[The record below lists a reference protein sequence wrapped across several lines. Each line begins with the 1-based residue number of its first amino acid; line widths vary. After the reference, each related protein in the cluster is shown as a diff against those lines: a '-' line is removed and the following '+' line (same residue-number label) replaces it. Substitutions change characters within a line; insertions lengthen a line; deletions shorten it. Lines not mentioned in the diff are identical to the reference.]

1 MKKIASFVLI
11 ACAAFPFGR
20 AWPAER
26 VVPFGTEPW
35 GPEVFRDRRAKLLS
49 QMKTGAAVVLS
60 APTTDNALDGS
71 VRQEAD
77 FLYLTGLPQEA
88 GAALLLAPQAAD
100 KEILYL
106 APSVPEND
114 RWFGYRAFL
123 PNREL
128 EGKLGFR
135 RLRRMETLGITL
147 STYLHHWH
155 ELHFLGPLVGYQ
167 SEVPRVLDIY
177 KKTAERIPGSQIKD
191 DIDLLPRMRMVKEPR
206 ELEKLTRAADITVA
220 GHLEAMRR
228 VHPGM
233 REGELKHILEDAF
246 YKAGAK
252 RTGYGSI
259 VGAGPDGCV
268 LHYFRDD
275 RVIDSNDLVLIDAG
289 AEFDYYVSDVT
300 RTFPANGKF
309 SPEQRKLYDV
319 VLRAQKAALAKVR
332 AGVKWEELREAANKV
347 IIDAGYYDYYI
358 HSLGHFVGLQVHDA
372 GNFDD
377 PIPENAVITV
387 EPGIYIPER
396 NIGIRI
402 EDTIV
407 VTKQGHHNLSG
418 KLPREIEEIER
429 WMAGR

>member
-1 MKKIASFVLI
+1 
-11 ACAAFPFGR
+11 
-20 AWPAER
+20 
-26 VVPFGTEPW
+26 
-35 GPEVFRDRRAKLLS
+35 
-49 QMKTGAAVVLS
+49 
-60 APTTDNALDGS
+60 
-71 VRQEAD
+71 
-77 FLYLTGLPQEA
+77 
-88 GAALLLAPQAAD
+88 
-100 KEILYL
+100 
-106 APSVPEND
+106 
-114 RWFGYRAFL
+114 
-123 PNREL
+123 
-128 EGKLGFR
+128 
-135 RLRRMETLGITL
+135 
-147 STYLHHWH
+147 
-155 ELHFLGPLVGYQ
+155 
-167 SEVPRVLDIY
+167 
-177 KKTAERIPGSQIKD
+177 
-191 DIDLLPRMRMVKEPR
+191 
-206 ELEKLTRAADITVA
+206 
-220 GHLEAMRR
+220 
-228 VHPGM
+228 M

-268 LHYFRDD
+268 LHYFQDD

-358 HSLGHFVGLQVHDA
+358 HNLGHFVGLQVHDA

-418 KLPREIEEIER
+418 KLPREIDEIER